1 MLIVCI
7 ALLCAGFGLYTF
19 DAMERAEE
27 RSRLD
32 LYELVPQD
40 VVAVFDTDRMSDV
53 VRSVEQMDC
62 SEDRHNLRVSA
73 LFAYVREHLEVL
85 LQETPHG
92 LSREMNEVLIS
103 FHRPD
108 TFWNQ
113 VMYCKLAPGDDE
125 MLHTFF
131 QSRFS
136 SGYSP
141 KEFDYKGHTLTIY
154 PLSGGHFLSVWMT
167 RHFLVLSFQKH
178 LVERVIEAYREK
190 KALLQLPAFRDIYQA
205 ERTGLGATLYLNM
218 GRTEAKLA
226 PDGVLGRPS
235 LDGWM
240 EFDIKLEPDAV
251 YCSGVSYEKDS
262 TGTFFDAIRAQ
273 KPIESFSMAHV
284 PASAFFYTRWAIEG
298 MFPLCD
304 KKALADTVGI
314 SGSLQ
319 VKRNNTVL
327 MDYLERNAD
336 KSLMSCMFQP
346 EDTTRTTPYGVLRL
360 ELRDAY
366 YAEWELKEWLGTG
379 SRKIYALPAN
389 SILTRALGRVAEAS
403 PAYACFYRG
412 ALLLALD
419 APSLMA
425 YMDMLEQGYSLSAVP
440 VYGKLAES
448 LASSCNFLQVA
459 DMEEVVGY
467 RGVYARSIPEFFFT
481 HASFFRHFLCGIQL
495 VCTEEGV
502 YPNLT
507 FLYKEEKG
515 SSSEMRV
522 ILEE

>member
-1 MLIVCI
+1 MRPRPFIRIMLIVCI
-7 ALLCAGFGLYTF
+7 VLLCAGLFLYTYG
-19 DAMERAEE
+19 AMERAEE

-53 VRSVEQMDC
+53 VSSVEEMDC

-73 LFAYVREHLEVL
+73 LFAYVREHLKAL
-85 LQETPHG
+85 LQEMPHG

-113 VMYCKLAPGDDE
+113 VLYCKLAPGDNE
-125 MLHTFF
+125 MLNTFF
-131 QSRFS
+131 QSRFAP
-136 SGYSP
+136 GYSP
-141 KEFDYKGHTLTIY
+141 KDFDYKGHTLTIY
-154 PLSGGHFLSVWMT
+154 PLPGGHFLSVWMT

-178 LVERVIEAYREK
+178 LVEQVVDAYREK
-190 KALLQLPAFRDIYQA
+190 KALLQLPDFRDIYQK

-218 GRTEAKLA
+218 GRIEAKLA
-226 PDGVLGRPS
+226 PDGVLGRPR

-240 EFDIKLEPDAV
+240 EFDMKLEPDAV
-251 YCSGVSYEKDS
+251 YCSGVSYERDS

-284 PASAFFYTRWAIEG
+284 PASTFFYTRWAIEG
-298 MFPLCD
+298 TFPLCD
-304 KKALADTVGI
+304 KKVLADTMGI
-314 SGSLQ
+314 SCPLQ
-319 VKRNNTVL
+319 VKRNNTML
-327 MDYLERNAD
+327 MDYLERNAG
-336 KSLMSCMFQP
+336 KSLMSCMFHS
-346 EDTTRTTPYGVLRL
+346 EDTTRTIPCGVLRL
-360 ELRDAY
+360 ELKDAY
-366 YAEWELKEWLGTG
+366 YAEWELKEWLGAG
-379 SRKIYALPAN
+379 LRKIYAIPVN
-389 SILTRALGRVAEAS
+389 SILTRALGRIADVS
-403 PAYACFYRG
+403 SAYACFYRG

-419 APSLMA
+419 APSLTA
-425 YMDMLEQGYSLSAVP
+425 YMEMLDQGYSLSSVP

-448 LASSCNFLQVA
+448 LAPSCNFLQVVR
-459 DMEEVVGY
+459 MEDVIRY

-495 VCTEEGV
+495 VCTDERV

-507 FLYKEEKG
+507 FLY
-515 SSSEMRV
+515 RR
-522 ILEE
+522 